1 MDKPLPDSQAYPRA
15 FSLTLVVP
23 CYNEEHTLAAC
34 IERVQEIADDQ
45 LQLEII
51 IVNDASTD
59 KSLEKARELEA
70 TYSNV
75 RVLSHDKNQG
85 KGAALRTGFEHAT
98 GEFVGVQDADLEY
111 DPMDLRRLVRPLVDD
126 RADVV
131 FGSRYLSQGER
142 RVLYF
147 WHSLMNRGITLLS
160 NMFTDMG
167 LTDVETC
174 YKLFKR
180 EIIQA
185 VDIKENRF
193 GFEPEITAKVG
204 QMRCRVYEAPI
215 SYQGRTYAEG
225 KKINW
230 KDGMRALYCILHY
243 GAPKAPMPVQFL
255 IYLFVGGAA
264 AVLNLLVFL
273 LGLRFL
279 PVSASAL
286 IAFYV
291 AAAFNYF
298 LCVHVLFR
306 THAYWKS
313 WKEYAVYY
321 ALVTGIGLVDLGL
334 TLGLMAL
341 GMTAVAS
348 KLIAT
353 AVGLVLNFL
362 ARKYLVFPEKSVPDW
377 E

>member
-230 KDGMRALYCILHY
+230 KDGIKAIFAILW
-243 GAPKAPMPVQFL
+243 F
-255 IYLFVGGAA
+255 
-264 AVLNLLVFL
+264 
-273 LGLRFL
+273 RF
-279 PVSASAL
+279 
-286 IAFYV
+286 F
-291 AAAFNYF
+291 
-298 LCVHVLFR
+298 
-306 THAYWKS
+306 
-313 WKEYAVYY
+313 
-321 ALVTGIGLVDLGL
+321 D
-334 TLGLMAL
+334 
-341 GMTAVAS
+341 
-348 KLIAT
+348 
-353 AVGLVLNFL
+353 
-362 ARKYLVFPEKSVPDW
+362 
-377 E
+377 